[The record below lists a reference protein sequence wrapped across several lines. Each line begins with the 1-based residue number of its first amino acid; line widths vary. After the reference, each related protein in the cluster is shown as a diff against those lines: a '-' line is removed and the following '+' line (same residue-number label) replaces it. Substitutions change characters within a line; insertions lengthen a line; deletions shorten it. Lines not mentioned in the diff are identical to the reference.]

1 MLSAWQMACSELD
14 DLADGAGTPRSMSNS
29 PRGGVGGAPAG
40 VGMGGAHNGV
50 GGGGSLVASPREG
63 SSRDLTQQEEAEEA
77 ARLAELRRTQAE
89 VDRLLLR
96 AEREAD
102 LRVDMCDL
110 RAAITVCFSPPP
122 RAASRVE
129 PALEALLQGWRVLR
143 TAAILTH
150 LLKAPTL
157 GLGGGVGGGSG
168 GSGDGDDDDIDGIHH
183 TSEMLGRRSG
193 DGGAAVAGGA
203 SDVANGGNGHGG
215 SGGGGGNSAGGSANG
230 SGGANG
236 GGGGRAG
243 AELEALGVVQSQ
255 LVWLLDR
262 LEEALLVPLPPRKEP
277 AQHAAAAATTEVTN
291 GNGGGAGGAADGDGT
306 VADGGGV
313 LRSPD
318 GGGGGGRGSH
328 ALSVEEATLRL
339 EQCGGRR
346 GLALLQHAAVV
357 WSGHEEL
364 AILTAAATAKRRQLK
379 SAVRA
384 LVQPRA
390 MGGEVSTAF
399 SSAIGVGGGGS
410 GPSKFGAPTT
420 AATLAAG
427 GGSADTSWMSAA
439 GNLIRGLSSAWVREQ
454 SSA

>member
-1 MLSAWQMACSELD
+1 M
-14 DLADGAGTPRSMSNS
+14 
-29 PRGGVGGAPAG
+29 
-40 VGMGGAHNGV
+40 
-50 GGGGSLVASPREG
+50 
-63 SSRDLTQQEEAEEA
+63 
-77 ARLAELRRTQAE
+77 
-89 VDRLLLR
+89 
-96 AEREAD
+96 
-102 LRVDMCDL
+102 
-110 RAAITVCFSPPP
+110 
-122 RAASRVE
+122 E
-129 PALEALLQGWRVLR
+129 PALEACSGWRVLR

-168 GSGDGDDDDIDGIHH
+168 GSGDGDDDNIDGIHH

-291 GNGGGAGGAADGDGT
+291 GNGGGAGGAQLTVTELLPT
-306 VADGGGV
+306 VAV
-313 LRSPD
+313 CCARPMAAAAAAV
-318 GGGGGGRGSH
+318 GR
-328 ALSVEEATLRL
+328 ALYRWK
-339 EQCGGRR
+339 GRR
-346 GLALLQHAAVV
+346 CASSNVAAGAASRFCSTPP
-357 WSGHEEL
+357 WCGQATRSSPSP
-364 AILTAAATAKRRQLK
+364 AAATAKRRQLK